1 MAFLN
6 IVLGQNTKYFSIKNN
21 QLLVQLVDGDES
33 RVPIRDI
40 NAVIIDNNQIGCSIY
55 ALQSLI
61 EEKVAVYLCDSRHLP
76 NAMLL
81 PFNGHYNMLKV
92 FNLQQAAPRPL
103 EKQLW
108 QAIVKQKIS
117 NQAKCLSILGKQGA
131 DELVAI
137 ANDVNS
143 GDTHNKEAHAAGH
156 YWRKYFDAKLGR
168 NTDCFAN
175 DLLNYGYSLVR
186 GQIARDVV
194 AHGLQPFLG
203 INHKNQ
209 LNAYNLADDFIEPFR
224 PFVDLFVAQNFD
236 FTEKKLLPE
245 HKKILLRILN
255 IAVKINSE
263 TQSLPNAVRI
273 MVESFVASL
282 KEGKVKIS
290 LPVLNEIKSFK
301 YE

>member
-1 MAFLN
+1 M
-6 IVLGQNTKYFSIKNN
+6 
-21 QLLVQLVDGDES
+21 QLVNGDES
-33 RVPIRDI
+33 KVPIRDI
-40 NAVIIDNNQIGCSIY
+40 NTLIIDNSQINCSVY
-55 ALQSLI
+55 SLQNLI

-76 NAMLL
+76 NAMIL
-81 PFNGHYNMLKV
+81 PFNGHYNMLKI
-92 FNLQQAAPRPL
+92 FNLQQSAPRPL

-108 QAIVKQKIS
+108 QAIVKQKIL
-117 NQAKCLSILGKQGA
+117 NQAKCLFVLGKQGGT
-131 DELVAI
+131 ELVAM

-168 NTDCFAN
+168 NTDCLAN

-203 INHKNQ
+203 IHHKNQ
-209 LNAYNLADDFIEPFR
+209 LNAYNLADDLIEPFR

-236 FTEKKLLPE
+236 LTEKKFLSDY
-245 HKKILLRILN
+245 KKKLFSILN
-255 IAVKINSE
+255 LAIRINNE
-263 TQSLPNAVRI
+263 TQSLPNAVRV

-282 KEGKVKIS
+282 KEEKVKIL